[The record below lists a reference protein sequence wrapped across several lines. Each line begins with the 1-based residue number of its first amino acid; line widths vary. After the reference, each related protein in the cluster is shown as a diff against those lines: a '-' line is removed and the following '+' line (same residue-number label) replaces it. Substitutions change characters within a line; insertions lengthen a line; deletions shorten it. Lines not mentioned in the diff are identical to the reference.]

1 MGRVIL
7 VGNPNTGKTTLY
19 NTLTGASEK
28 ASNWHGVTVE
38 IKARKIE
45 QTDHVLY
52 DLPGIYSLDCFS
64 PEEKISVDFL
74 LKNKDKL
81 IVNICDANNLKRNL
95 YLTLSLIENGFKNI
109 ALAINMAKEVDNIN
123 QISERLSKEL
133 NIKVFNIDARTKN
146 GCTELLNYISNFKDK
161 TTSGDFP
168 YKVESVYYCKNCSTF
183 LCKNCNETRVE
194 KKLNEII
201 NNTNEEDFKANA
213 KVKYDKIT
221 KILNVC
227 NYNQKSANNRLNK
240 LFCNKFFT
248 LFAFFAIFS
257 LIFILTFG
265 SFGHYLSSFLGSAF
279 ERIVNLIFPN
289 LKFQTGN
296 PIVSF
301 VYDGLFGGVVSILSF
316 LPQIALLFFF
326 INFLDDVGIVSRF
339 AFMFDEFFQKFGLSG
354 RSVFNI
360 MMGFGCTTSAIFTT
374 RNIADEKIRK
384 RTALV
389 LPNFSCSAKLPIY
402 ACICSAFF
410 AGQKVL
416 VIFGLYLI
424 GVLVGLIIAIILKKI
439 SKTKTE
445 STFIMEMPK
454 LRFPR
459 IRKILQDALRSVKD
473 FIIRIGSI
481 ILVMSVIVWFISN
494 FTFSLSFEPDSDK
507 IILNVIGSVLSPI
520 FAPLGFGLASIIVA
534 LISGLFAKEMIVGQ
548 RNYT

>member
-1 MGRVIL
+1 M
-7 VGNPNTGKTTLY
+7 
-19 NTLTGASEK
+19 
-28 ASNWHGVTVE
+28 
-38 IKARKIE
+38 
-45 QTDHVLY
+45 
-52 DLPGIYSLDCFS
+52 
-64 PEEKISVDFL
+64 
-74 LKNKDKL
+74 
-81 IVNICDANNLKRNL
+81 
-95 YLTLSLIENGFKNI
+95 
-109 ALAINMAKEVDNIN
+109 
-123 QISERLSKEL
+123 
-133 NIKVFNIDARTKN
+133 
-146 GCTELLNYISNFKDK
+146 LNYISNFKDES
-161 TTSGDFP
+161 TSGDFP

-194 KKLNEII
+194 KESNKILNS
-201 NNTNEEDFKANA
+201 TNEEDFKENA

-240 LFCNKFFT
+240 LFCNKIFT
-248 LFAFFAIFS
+248 LIAFFAIFS

-289 LKFQTGN
+289 LKFQTSN

-326 INFLDDVGIVSRF
+326 INLLDDVGILSRF

-416 VIFGLYLI
+416 VIFELYLI

-459 IRKILQDALRSVKD
+459 IRKILQDAIRSVRD

-534 LISGLFAKEMIVGQ
+534 LITGLFAKEMIVASLILSNGVTSIGLLSSSLFNSISPAHFTAASAIAFLVFVLLYPTCVSAFGAMRKEFGLKTALTSFAIQ
-548 RNYT
+548 LIIAYSVSFLTYKLASFGLGAMGSLIAIALTFAIMAIFMVKLTRDKNYDKLSKIYNKRKNKAFKVA